1 MDILLAPDVAARLA
15 AFEEA
20 VRSGVTSSALDLF
33 EALGAAASP
42 DAPQL
47 VDVTTAVAALV
58 RAAFG
63 SGYHLSAVAA
73 LREAVQRRPEQ
84 GEAHFLLCALLLK
97 QGDPDAGALL
107 HTCLARFP
115 EPSAG
120 WVEIG
125 DVLLDKGQKAA
136 ALICLGRGVPEA
148 GLSMR
153 CGLLA
158 RDLGRLAEARDAFA
172 DAARRDPA
180 STRALFL
187 LGTAAQ
193 DLHDLAAAAAA
204 YRAVLRLDP
213 DRAEAA
219 VNLGTVL
226 QEAGDLAGAK
236 AAYARAVRTRPDS
249 FARVA
254 QALPSA
260 PKGELW
266 LDLGALRRH
275 LAG

>member
-1 MDILLAPDVAARLA
+1 MRLMAGPALESRLA
-15 AFEEA
+15 ALETALRAGSAASAFEVFQTLVVPAPADGRDGIEA
-20 VRSGVTSSALDLF
+20 VLLVSR
-33 EALGAAASP
+33 AAALAGS
-42 DAPQL
+42 A
-47 VDVTTAVAALV
+47 TAAI
-58 RAAFG
+58 
-63 SGYHLSAVAA
+63 AA
-73 LREAVQRRPEQ
+73 LREAVQRAPDRPEPR
-84 GEAHFLLCALLLK
+84 FLLCALLL
-97 QGDPDAGALL
+97 GRGVPEAGTLL
-107 HTCLARFP
+107 GACLARFP

-136 ALICLGRGVPEA
+136 ALICLGRGMPEA
-148 GLSMR
+148 GLSIR

-158 RDLGRLAEARDAFA
+158 RDLGRRAEARDAFA
-172 DAARRDPA
+172 EAARRDPA
-180 STRALFL
+180 SPRALFL

-193 DLHDLAAAAAA
+193 DLRDYPAAAAA

-213 DRAEAA
+213 ERAEAA

-226 QEAGDLAGAK
+226 QETGDLAGAK
-236 AAYARAVRTRPDS
+236 AAYARAVRSRPES

-266 LDLGALRRH
+266 LDLGALRRS